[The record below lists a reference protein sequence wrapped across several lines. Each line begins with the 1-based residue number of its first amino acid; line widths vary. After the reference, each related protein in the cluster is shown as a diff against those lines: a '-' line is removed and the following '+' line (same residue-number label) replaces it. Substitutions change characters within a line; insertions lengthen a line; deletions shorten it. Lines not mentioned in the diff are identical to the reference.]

1 MHTRQEQLEAID
13 RLLTILDELRVKC
26 PWDKKQTF
34 DSLKNL
40 TVEEMYELVDAITEG
55 DTDEMKK
62 ELGDLLMHIVF
73 YAKIGSEQ
81 SLFDIKDVADSIS
94 DKLIFRHPHIYG
106 DVKVDS
112 EKDVL
117 ANWEKLKLKEGN
129 RSVLAGVPKGLPAL
143 IKAYRIQEKASGV
156 GFDWDEASDV
166 WQKVEEEIEEFKVE
180 AKADNQDLMEEEFGD
195 ILFTLVNYA
204 RHKEIDPEK
213 ALARSNSKFISRFNI
228 VEELVNKEKGGF
240 EDVTLQELDQ
250 YWNKAKE
257 QKSPN

>member
-1 MHTRQEQLEAID
+1 MHTRQEKLEAID

-81 SLFDIKDVADSIS
+81 SLFDIKDIADSIS

-180 AKADNQDLMEEEFGD
+180 VKADNQDLMEEEFGD

-204 RHKEIDPEK
+204 RHKGIDPEK